1 METGNLPIDASIVK
15 KRMAIPKMIAEL
27 TYVDKENAIKYM
39 QIWGEKKKTITDIYD
54 ELYSLTKE
62 SVVA

>member
-1 METGNLPIDASIVK
+1 
-15 KRMAIPKMIAEL
+15 MAIPKMIAEL
-27 TYVDKENAIKYM
+27 TYLDKETAIKYM